1 MEVERKGKAT
11 AQREERNA
19 RENENTNPETTRNPS
34 TEVIYL
40 VGNLIEEN
48 EKKEFI
54 LIRST
59 TTAKRVNVSK
69 RKPNPIPL
77 NLKPQI
83 RIQILLKPK
92 LKP

>member
-34 TEVIYL
+34 TEVIHL

-48 EKKEFI
+48 EKRNLFLVRSRKEKSP
-54 LIRST
+54 RSYDEMCQQIEKKT
-59 TTAKRVNVSK
+59 NSN
-69 RKPNPIPL
+69 PNPNS
-77 NLKPQI
+77 NLSQT
-83 RIQILLKPK
+83 
-92 LKP
+92 